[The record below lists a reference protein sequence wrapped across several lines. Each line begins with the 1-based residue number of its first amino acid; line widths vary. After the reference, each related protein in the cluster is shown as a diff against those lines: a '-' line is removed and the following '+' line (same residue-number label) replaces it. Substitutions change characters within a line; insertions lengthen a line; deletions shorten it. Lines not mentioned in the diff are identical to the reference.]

1 MLHFFLI
8 VCLNSWI
15 KIVWGLA
22 RKRFQLGK
30 EFGSCEDYIND
41 DFHTGRHL
49 PIGMIPIAIRHLPI
63 DIGMRPIAIIHLP
76 IDIGMR
82 PIEIIHLPIDIG
94 MRPIAIRHLPIDICR
109 YEPEWKKHFTPYRLC
124 SKGSQFGSNKK
135 NLGHQ
140 LGESKPPMISC
151 CTLPSPTP
159 FKLSFKFQIVH
170 FWSKGWFTQTV
181 FDAWGYG
188 RSVWCR
194 KMENFLFLLK
204 HNCLP

>member
-63 DIGMRPIAIIHLP
+63 DIGMIP
-76 IDIGMR
+76 M
-82 PIEIIHLPIDIG
+82 
-94 MRPIAIRHLPIDICR
+94 AIRHLPIDICR